1 MRRFFSFAF
10 LLLTF
15 TLLGAACQPASSATP
30 TPASSATLVPS
41 PTFHP
46 RRGATPTPSLT
57 PIPGGAA
64 QGDILDFFVYN
75 SMGGEDKYIFT
86 RFSQASYTF
95 QAGDFVE
102 YDVKLLNNVP
112 GAGGIEIYNTD
123 ETSFRPSEGWA
134 DQNGLAGNPN
144 ADLSAQAFNAWYHRK
159 LAVPEAMVGK
169 TSAQW
174 TLAGENDAD
183 FLVYRAN
190 YDNLVITDGNG
201 VIKKIIFKESSD
213 FQWDDLYVVEHT
225 SGSASLSPV
234 NINGGPPGNPRVITP
249 LYPDQDI
256 VIASFIVTESPYN
269 ADNTGVEDAT
279 AAIQKALTDCYNAGG
294 GVVWIPVG
302 TYRVTASLHIPPHV
316 TLRGDWRDPDKGAGR
331 YGAVILADVPPGPD
345 SAPGLFRIWGSA
357 GVKGLTVYYPHQSAR
372 EPVEYPYTF
381 EILGRYLG
389 EDGYM
394 SGSVQNVTLLNAY
407 RGISAGKD
415 NTHELHAI
423 RNVKGTV
430 LALGIYLQD
439 TADVGKVER
448 ITFNPSYWAQL
459 DPSVSP
465 THPGRDEI
473 NAWTRANGLGLQL
486 GGVEWDELTDIS
498 VSDYQLG
505 LGFVAGR
512 RINSTVMIFGLTIK
526 NSNIAM
532 RISDLDG
539 RVGVVVSNAT
549 LQANQGENP
558 IALQVTR
565 SNGASVIF
573 NNSTI
578 GGGAFQAVELLGNVT
593 AGFHNVTFDD
603 WTGPYAITAKAGSLV
618 VEGSTFTPA
627 LSSKKK
633 GIGLLSQVYS
643 AAILGNSY
651 PAGGADFLL
660 DNTSVGDVK
669 RQDTGYT
676 FEQHQVDA
684 YPWRPSLPHPS
695 SDHLYNVR
703 LAPYNAQAD
712 GTTDDTRAIQRA
724 LDEAGAAGGGTVYL
738 PPGIYFIETHLNV
751 PANVEL
757 RGSDDAPHR
766 ALLMGRGAGTV
777 LYAVE
782 GWATSDPDAAPPFI
796 LLNGANA
803 GVRGL
808 SIHYPDQSI
817 TSAEDIVAY
826 PWTIRGKG
834 KGVYVYDVAFSNAW
848 RGVDF
853 ATYPTDQHSI
863 NQVVGFVLKEGL
875 RVGNSSEGWLE
886 DNLFNINAWA
896 RAYGLPNILGENVN
910 MFNVAAKYS
919 RANLRAF
926 VVTEGAENEHVL
938 SNFVY
943 GAQTGYT
950 FEKTANAVAINIAA
964 DGGQNTLN
972 FTGTG
977 ANGVKVIN
985 IEGCG
990 CVSGTALQVSD
1001 GTAKVWNMLTM
1012 ETYEWAINVTGGD
1025 TLLQGAS
1032 FHHSR
1037 AAVNGGNLTLNGL
1050 QFRASGPHVN
1060 NNTATF
1066 NSRRHLGGGGFSYNG
1081 TPASASD
1088 NVKW

>member
-1 MRRFFSFAF
+1 MKRFF
-10 LLLTF
+10 LF
-15 TLLGAACQPASSATP
+15 TLLLLAFVLLAAACQPAPSVTPTSAPSP
-30 TPASSATLVPS
+30 TPALS
-41 PTFHP
+41 PTFQP
-46 RRGATPTPSLT
+46 RHGATPTPSLT
-57 PIPGGAA
+57 PVPGGAA
-64 QGDILDFFVYN
+64 QGNILDFFAYN
-75 SMGGEDKYIFT
+75 DMGGEDKYIFT
-86 RFSQASYTF
+86 RFSQVSYTF
-95 QAGDFVE
+95 QAGDFIE
-102 YDVKLLNNVP
+102 YDVRLLNSVP
-112 GAGGIEIYNTD
+112 GAGGIEIYTTD
-123 ETSFRPSEGWA
+123 QTSFRAAEGWA
-134 DQNGLAGNPN
+134 DQNGIAGNPN

-159 LAVPEAMVGK
+159 LAVPESMVGK
-169 TSAQW
+169 TAAQW
-174 TLAGENDAD
+174 TLAGENDED
-183 FLVYRAN
+183 LLIYRAN
-190 YDNLVITDGNG
+190 YDNVVITDGSG
-201 VIKKIIFKESSD
+201 TIKKTIFKETSD
-213 FQWDDLYVVEHT
+213 FKWDDLFVVEHT

-234 NINGGPPGNPRVITP
+234 DINGGPPGNPRVVTP
-249 LYPDQDI
+249 LYSNEDI
-256 VIASFIVTESPYN
+256 VVASFDVTEAPYN
-269 ADNTGVEDAT
+269 ADSTGVEDAT

-294 GVVWIPVG
+294 GVVWIPAG
-302 TYRVTASLHIPPHV
+302 KYRVTASLHIPPHV
-316 TLRGDWRDPDKGAGR
+316 TLRGDWRDPDLGAGR
-331 YGAVILADVPPGPD
+331 YGAVILADVPSGPD
-345 SAPGLFRIWGSA
+345 TAPGLFRIWGSA
-357 GVKGLTVYYPHQSAR
+357 GVKGLTVYYPQQSAR
-372 EPVEYPYTF
+372 EPIEYPYTF

-394 SGSVQNVTLLNAY
+394 SGSVQNVTLLNSY

-448 ITFNPSYWAQL
+448 ITFNTSYWAQL

-465 THPGRDEI
+465 THPGQDEI
-473 NAWTRANGLGLQL
+473 NDWTRANGMGLQL

-498 VSDYQLG
+498 LSDYQLG
-505 LGFVAGR
+505 LGFVSGR

-526 NSNIAM
+526 NSHIAM
-532 RISDLDG
+532 RASDLDG

-593 AGFHNVTFDD
+593 ANFHNVTFDD

-618 VEGSTFTPA
+618 VEGSTFVPR
-627 LSSKKK
+627 LSAKKK

-651 PAGGADFLL
+651 PAGGADFLV

-676 FEQHQVDA
+676 FESHHVDE
-684 YPWRPSLPHPS
+684 YPWRPSLPRPS
-695 SDHLYNVR
+695 RDKLYNVR
-703 LAPYNAQAD
+703 LAPYNAQGD
-712 GTTDDTRAIQRA
+712 GTTDDTAAIQQA
-724 LDEAGAAGGGTVYL
+724 LDEAGASGGGTVYL
-738 PPGIYFIETHLNV
+738 PPGIYFVETHLNV

-757 RGSDDAPHR
+757 RGSDDVPHR
-766 ALLMGRGAGTV
+766 AMLMGRGTGTV

-782 GWATSDPDAAPPFI
+782 GRGTTHPDDATPFI
-796 LLNGANA
+796 VLNGANA

-817 TSAEDIVAY
+817 ASADDIMAY
-826 PWTIRGKG
+826 PWTIRGNG

-853 ATYPTDQHSI
+853 ATHPTDQHYL

-875 RVGNSSEGWLE
+875 RVGNSSEGWME

-950 FEKTANAVAINIAA
+950 FESSANATAINIAA
-964 DGGQNTLN
+964 DGGQDTLN

-985 IEGCG
+985 VEGCG
-990 CVSGTALQVSD
+990 CVGGSALQVSS
-1001 GTAKVWNMLTM
+1001 GTVKVWNMLTM
-1012 ETYEWAINVTGGD
+1012 ETYEWALNISGGD

-1037 AAVNGGNLTLNGL
+1037 AVVNGGNLTLSGVLFRDTSPQITING
-1050 QFRASGPHVN
+1050 GTVN
-1060 NNTATF
+1060 LWGNI
-1066 NSRRHLGGGGFSYNG
+1066 GGGGFNYKG